1 MWKDGAALVNSL
13 LWSFC
18 GHWGWEPLEAH
29 IVKMLQAW
37 KKQYTVLICL
47 KYFVTRKTKSI
58 PVSLNEVIEYV
69 PERSQSMYAVPSWQH
84 PV

>member
-37 KKQYTVLICL
+37 KKQYAFLICL
-47 KYFVTRKTKSI
+47 NYVVTRKTKSI
-58 PVSLNEVIEYV
+58 PVSLNEVIE
-69 PERSQSMYAVPSWQH
+69 
-84 PV
+84 

>member
-37 KKQYTVLICL
+37 KKTIH
-47 KYFVTRKTKSI
+47 FSHM
-58 PVSLNEVIEYV
+58 
-69 PERSQSMYAVPSWQH
+69 PEIFCNKKNKKHSC
-84 PV
+84 